1 MKTAIIYYSKHHGN
15 TEKLLNA
22 IKENSDDSIV
32 LIDMTQVSNPHLE
45 SYDRI
50 GYASGIYY
58 SKFNKQLI
66 EFASKNTPHNKEVF
80 FIYTCG
86 QKRSGYTKA
95 IQEALADK
103 NCQYLGEYGC
113 LGFNTFGPLKL
124 IGGMC
129 KGHPTSDEIEG
140 AVKFYNSL
148 KNEDQ

>member
-15 TEKLLNA
+15 TEKLLKA
-22 IKENSDDSIV
+22 IQSHSDDTIV
-32 LIDMTQVSNPHLE
+32 LIDISQVAHPNLE

-66 EFASKNTPHNKEVF
+66 EFAQNNTPHNKEVF

-86 QKRSGYTKA
+86 QKRSGYTKT
-95 IQEALADK
+95 IQEALIGK
-103 NCQYLGEYGC
+103 NCKILGEYGC

-129 KGHPTSDEIEG
+129 KGHPTNDELNG
-140 AVKFYNSL
+140 AAKFYNNL
-148 KNEDQ
+148 KNED

>member
-15 TEKLLNA
+15 TEKLLEA
-22 IKENSDDSIV
+22 IKQNAKDQII
-32 LIDMTQVSNPHLE
+32 LIDINQVSHPNLE

-66 EFASKNTPHNKEVF
+66 EFAKNNTPQDKEVF
-80 FIYTCG
+80 FVYTCG

-95 IQEALADK
+95 IQEALTGK
-103 NCQYLGEYGC
+103 NCKYLGEYGC
-113 LGFNTFGPLKL
+113 LGLNTFGPLKL

-129 KGHPTSDEIEG
+129 KGHPTNDEIQG
-140 AVKFYNSL
+140 AVEFYNNL
-148 KNEDQ
+148 KNED